1 MKNNDYSIKACSSI
15 VRKDGLKMRFVKEY
29 TFKDFVTGIAAR
41 YRDLDC
47 MSVFKNENSLISYKK
62 FAFKI
67 HSISQYLVNLGL
79 KKGDRV
85 IIFGD
90 SSPQWIQFYLGLTSI
105 GCIAVPIM
113 PTFSA
118 AESRY
123 VIDNSE
129 AIGVFAQKN
138 QFKLIRDYALEKNL
152 HIFRGED
159 LFHVPNELITP
170 DVKFEDVPGRDIT
183 HTKFFLNALNDIDV
197 QEDDIAS
204 ILYTSGTT
212 GAAKGVVLTHKN
224 ILRNAEKSTTEFVKL
239 NPGERA
245 LSILPMSHIYEFSI
259 GQILMLFSGI
269 HITFLGKPPTV
280 TVLLP
285 ALKTVQP
292 HFVLSVP
299 LLIEK
304 VYKGAVLPVIGEN
317 GKLGKYYKNP
327 LLKPIIAKIIGNK
340 LKQTFGGKLKFF
352 GLGGAPLDKEIEKFL
367 YLSGFPY
374 AQGYGLTET
383 SPLLAGCGPRKKDH
397 KLGCIG
403 KVFPDIDMKIIDK
416 DEKGVGEVVVKGP
429 SVMSGYYKNDEVNK
443 ESFTPDGY
451 FKTGDLGILKN
462 NILSLCGRSKSVI
475 IGPSGENIYPESLES
490 IINNMDFVEESL
502 VVPEGNTLLA
512 LIKIDIEQMSDKLKI
527 SIEEAKTE
535 AKSYIE
541 KIRNN
546 VNSQVT
552 SNNKLSTAELRDE
565 PFERTSSQKIKR
577 FLYNKDK

>member
-1 MKNNDYSIKACSSI
+1 MKNNDYSIKACSKI

-29 TFKDFVTGIAAR
+29 TFKDFVEGIAAR
-41 YRDLDC
+41 YRDLEC
-47 MSVFKNENSLISYKK
+47 MSVFKQESSSITYKK

-90 SSPQWIQFYLGLTSI
+90 STPQWIQFYLGLTTI

-113 PTFSA
+113 PTFST
-118 AESRY
+118 AEANY

-129 AIGVFAQKN
+129 AIGIFAQKN
-138 QFKLIRDYALEKNL
+138 QFKLVREYALEKKL

-159 LFHVPNELITP
+159 LFHIPNELFTS
-170 DVKFEDVPGRDIT
+170 DAKFEDLPGKDIT
-183 HTKFFLNALNDIDV
+183 HTKFYLNALREMDV

-224 ILRNAEKSTTEFVKL
+224 ILRNAERSTTEFVKL

-269 HITFLGKPPTV
+269 NITFLGKPPTV
-280 TVLLP
+280 NLLLP
-285 ALKTVQP
+285 ALKMVRP

-304 VYKGAVLPVIGEN
+304 VYKGAVLPVISES

-327 LLKPIIAKIIGNK
+327 LLKPIIASIIGNK

-397 KLGCIG
+397 KLGYIG
-403 KVFPDIDMKIIDK
+403 NVFPDVDMKIIDK
-416 DEKGVGEVVVKGP
+416 DDKGVGEIVVKGP
-429 SVMSGYYKNDEVNK
+429 SVMSGYYKNDAINK
-443 ESFTPDGY
+443 ESFTQDGY
-451 FKTGDLGILKN
+451 FRTGDLGFIKN
-462 NILSLCGRSKSVI
+462 GKLALCGRSKSVI

-490 IINNMDFVEESL
+490 LINNMDFVEESL

-512 LIKIDIEQMSDKLKI
+512 LVKLDLEKMSEKLKI
-527 SIEEAKTE
+527 SLEEAKVE
-535 AKSYIE
+535 AKNYVE
-541 KIRNN
+541 KIRKS
-546 VNSQVT
+546 VNDQV
-552 SNNKLSTAELRDE
+552 SSANKLSSAELRNE